1 MELSFSEKTVTLYSY
16 HLNMKKNSLY
26 LVCLVLLLLSC
37 NKEND
42 ETLPQPEPEVTS
54 CKILETEVSDGGFVT
69 TYFYDS
75 EGLLE
80 KVEAVLPN
88 TSDNANYYELE
99 YDADGRLI
107 KNNWSIPSLN
117 FYYQLLYTYNG
128 AGQVT
133 KQTFSHKNAEGD
145 YVPSTYHVYEY
156 TSPDE
161 LKQRRLYRVEN
172 DQDVLLE
179 TEDFFYENGLMVKVE
194 FQGQRPDLNKVYQ
207 LEYDDKNNHAYHN
220 RVFNMQGY
228 GYPFRHNITKTTAL
242 DYKGRIIPNESTET
256 TYTYTPEGYPATQ
269 TSTRGI
275 NTYTVAY
282 TYNCK

>member
-1 MELSFSEKTVTLYSY
+1 
-16 HLNMKKNSLY
+16 MKINSLY
-26 LVCLVLLLLSC
+26 LVSLVLLLLSC
-37 NKEND
+37 GKEND

-54 CKILETEVSDGGFVT
+54 CKITETKVSDNGFVT

-75 EGLLE
+75 EGLLK

-88 TSDNANYYELE
+88 TSNNANYYELE

-117 FYYQLLYTYNG
+117 FYYQLLYTYNS

-133 KQTFSHKNAEGD
+133 KLTLSHKNTEGN

-156 TSPDE
+156 TGPDE
-161 LKQRRLYRVEN
+161 MKQRRLYRIDK

-179 TEDFFYENGLMVKVE
+179 TEDYFYENGLMVKVE
-194 FQGQRPDLNKVYQ
+194 FQGQRPDLNKVYE
-207 LEYDDKNNHAYHN
+207 LEYDDKKNHAYQS

-242 DYKGRIIPNESTET
+242 DYKGRIISNESTES
-256 TYTYTPEGYPATQ
+256 TYTYTPEGYPATR

-275 NTYTVAY
+275 NTFSVAY